1 MYTMNQ
7 LKQAQYTLSQELG
20 LWVRAYRDIW
30 SADRKQKL
38 ETWKRILYSVCGAFS
53 YFLILFY
60 VNNSGDPDVQNNKFF
75 FDSLRTW
82 KLFVG
87 EVVVPTVFFGWLVG
101 SPSERGGG
109 PTRLYL
115 DGVLLPV
122 ITTLLVFFPLSHF
135 IVKG

>member
-1 MYTMNQ
+1 MNQ
-7 LKQAQYTLSQELG
+7 LNQAQYTLSQELG

-38 ETWKRILYSVCGAFS
+38 ETRKRILYAVCGAFS
-53 YFLILFY
+53 YFFILFL
-60 VNNSGDPDVQNNKFF
+60 VNNSAYPDVQNNKFF
-75 FDSLRTW
+75 FNSLQTW
-82 KLFVG
+82 KFFVV

-109 PTRLYL
+109 PVRLYL

-122 ITTLLVFFPLSHF
+122 ITSSLILLPLTYF
-135 IVKG
+135 IPKG